1 MIVDK
6 SFNDGASNAREG
18 DGEDDGD
25 GNSQCGFGGNF
36 PRCRQRRKE
45 LVRKRRTRAATAMKA
60 AATAMAIAMASENLA
75 EKIFSSYFFGSLAF
89 QTLKGIMVPTS
100 ETVGIIVLCSIKKA
114 HNARLGKKN
123 SP

>member
-45 LVRKRRTRAATAMKA
+45 LVRKRRTRAA
-60 AATAMAIAMASENLA
+60 MAIAMASENLA
-75 EKIFSSYFFGSLAF
+75 EKIFSSYFFWL
-89 QTLKGIMVPTS
+89 
-100 ETVGIIVLCSIKKA
+100 VGISDPQR
-114 HNARLGKKN
+114 HYG
-123 SP
+123 PHQ